1 MSILDYEDVVNV
13 FKLLPSLKE
22 AMLHRRQYNRTGEQP
37 NFPLLF
43 ENLDYHMGFINV
55 MDF

>member
-13 FKLLPSLKE
+13 FKVLPSLQVG
-22 AMLHRRQYNRTGEQP
+22 MLHRRQYNRSGEQP

-43 ENLDYHMGFINV
+43 EHLDYQMGFINV

>member
-1 MSILDYEDVVNV
+1 VSILDYEDVVNV